1 MLACELPISCSLI
14 LAASLKTFTN
24 SFIYWLNVIPV
35 KVENNNAISIN
46 TPIVFATIKYINDF
60 IPENFFLTQVPKTK
74 PIIPF
79 VMANWIPYIDP
90 MKNPIKI
97 PLITI
102 EQIEVLRLY
111 FKYNKAIGIGIA
123 KLIIVPIPGKL
134 VSIISTNVIADIIPA
149 STIDLLLFFSSICSS
164 K

>member
-1 MLACELPISCSLI
+1 
-14 LAASLKTFTN
+14 
-24 SFIYWLNVIPV
+24 
-35 KVENNNAISIN
+35 
-46 TPIVFATIKYINDF
+46 
-60 IPENFFLTQVPKTK
+60 
-74 PIIPF
+74 
-79 VMANWIPYIDP
+79 